1 MADESAN
8 TKAPLQ
14 WKWVSIGVLVGIVF
28 MTVSFLSVSSTFH
41 SMAIQVLVTTAGF
54 VLIGAIVG
62 YFSPGVTIREAMIA
76 GLITMLVMGGIMIA
90 IDAEIGHDK
99 SMMGLLLIFSCVF
112 SLVGGWIGEKLQ
124 GTLEENES
132 PSAFQYKWVIVGT
145 VLGFVLNVIFV
156 FVLPKLYNLNLQIMS
171 YVFAFSFAL
180 TGFVV
185 GFKSPGVTI
194 KEPAVAGGIAI
205 VIEYLFIQYLLG
217 LEVSMTI
224 LLIGLAEGFLLT
236 FFGAWL
242 GERYQ
247 LMSERVSEPVE

>member
-1 MADESAN
+1 
-8 TKAPLQ
+8 
-14 WKWVSIGVLVGIVF
+14 VIGIVF
-28 MTVSFLSVSSTFH
+28 MTISFLSVSSTFH
-41 SMAIQVLVTTAGF
+41 SLEIQVLVTTAGF

-76 GLITMLVMGGIMIA
+76 GLITMLVMGGIIIA

-99 SMMGLLLIFSCVF
+99 TMMGLLLLFSCVF

-124 GTLEENES
+124 GTLEENET

-145 VLGFVLNVIFV
+145 VLGFVLNVLFV
-156 FVLPKLYNLNLQIMS
+156 FLLPKLYNLNLQIMS
-171 YVFAFSFAL
+171 FVFAFSFVV

-185 GFKSPGVTI
+185 GYKSPGVTI
-194 KEPAVAGGIAI
+194 KEPAVAGAIAI
-205 VIEYLFIQYLLG
+205 VIEYVFIQFLLG
-217 LEVSMTI
+217 LDVSLAI

-247 LMSERVSEPVE
+247 LMSERVTEKAE